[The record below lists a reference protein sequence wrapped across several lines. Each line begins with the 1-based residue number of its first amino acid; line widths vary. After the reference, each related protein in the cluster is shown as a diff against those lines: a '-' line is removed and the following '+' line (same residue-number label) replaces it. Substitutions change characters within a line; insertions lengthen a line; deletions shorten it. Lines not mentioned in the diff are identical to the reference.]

1 MFEGIIKKIVSK
13 YLKEY
18 IENLN
23 PDSLKINLLSGNV
36 DLQNLTLKKTA
47 LDELNLPIKIVF
59 GQIGKIHAKIPWQK
73 LSSSPVVIEV
83 FDIFLVLSPKRNDEV
98 CFWIVPFNCIVS
110 FSILNSMT
118 NNMKQ

>member
-47 LDELNLPIKIVF
+47 LDELNLPIKILF

-73 LSSSPVVIEV
+73 LNSAPVVIEV
-83 FDIFLVLSPKRNDEV
+83 FDIFLVVAPKRNDDV
-98 CFWIVPFNCIVS
+98 CSCTVS
-110 FSILNSMT
+110 LIFF
-118 NNMKQ
+118 